1 MDGFTAEAA
10 GSSSGR
16 SPGFTRLDPTSP
28 ASGKRLVMPSPLL
41 MEFRGRRL
49 ALSGRDDRFVIDGI
63 VAGMF
68 DDY

>member
-1 MDGFTAEAA
+1 
-10 GSSSGR
+10 
-16 SPGFTRLDPTSP
+16 
-28 ASGKRLVMPSPLL
+28 LVMPSPLL